1 MNNETVTT
9 VIEIL
14 EELKTSRG
22 SYEEIMSKL
31 DISDEFFMNILRDVI
46 QTESKLLGS
55 SAEQLKQ
62 NKNRGLGNDE
72 KV

>member
-1 MNNETVTT
+1 MTMPRGKRSLYPPLVDPALDKAIKNMPYAD
-9 VIEIL
+9 
-14 EELKTSRG
+14 LKICG
-22 SYEEIMSKL
+22 L
-31 DISDEFFMNILRDVI
+31 
-46 QTESKLLGS
+46 KLLGS